1 MVVQLVL
8 ENDLLSSY
16 VIRHARTS
24 RNLQNEAITMV
35 FSSTVSSPCVPLS
48 QFGAFHGSR
57 FTKPSIRISWC
68 RQVIR
73 QELAEEEPVYMDR
86 SCKFHQSTS
95 RMTTVMN
102 VHCFVSEDEIHPEL
116 RFTGAGILAM
126 ANSGPNTNGTFPDYH
141 R

>member
-1 MVVQLVL
+1 
-8 ENDLLSSY
+8 
-16 VIRHARTS
+16 
-24 RNLQNEAITMV
+24 
-35 FSSTVSSPCVPLS
+35 
-48 QFGAFHGSR
+48 
-57 FTKPSIRISWC
+57 
-68 RQVIR
+68 
-73 QELAEEEPVYMDR
+73 MDR